1 VVSIK
6 IDVKVKT
13 EKTRNVLFQHLW
25 GPSSSAF
32 VDDYLHMGQTHFQW
46 SRILGQSPVKLKK
59 KKAEL
64 S

>member
-1 VVSIK
+1 MVSIK

-32 VDDYLHMGQTHFQW
+32 VDDYLHMGQTHFQ
-46 SRILGQSPVKLKK
+46 
-59 KKAEL
+59 
-64 S
+64 